1 MSTRRIAEGK
11 QQITA
16 IMPCDLV
23 AAIDRA
29 AKREVMDRTAW
40 LIQAAI
46 GHLPNDIG
54 QEFEHARM
62 RAA

>member
-11 QQITA
+11 QQITV

-23 AAIDRA
+23 AAIDRS
-29 AKREVMDRTAW
+29 AKRDMMDRTAW
-40 LIQAAI
+40 LIQAAR
-46 GHLPNDIG
+46 GFLPNDIG
-54 QEFEHARM
+54 QELEDT